1 VKMEPGQTVVVLG
14 SGISGL
20 LQIMLA
26 RATGAGIIIAT
37 DINSH
42 RLDFAKKVGADFVIP
57 ANEDVPS
64 QILKINNNRLADRLI
79 ASTGALPA
87 LKTAMRSVDRA
98 GTVLFFAPTEPGIDL
113 PIPFNDLWRN
123 CINLMQTYGA
133 APLDIDVAI
142 DLIASRR
149 ISVREMITHR
159 LGLAETGRGFQ
170 LVTDAKESVKVVIE
184 PHT

>member
-1 VKMEPGQTVVVLG
+1 M
-14 SGISGL
+14 
-20 LQIMLA
+20 
-26 RATGAGIIIAT
+26 
-37 DINSH
+37 
-42 RLDFAKKVGADFVIP
+42 
-57 ANEDVPS
+57 
-64 QILKINNNRLADRLI
+64 I

-98 GTVLFFAPTEPGIDL
+98 GTVLFFAPTEPGIEL
-113 PIPFNDLWRN
+113 PVPFNDLWRN

-133 APLDIDVAI
+133 APLDIEVAI

-159 LGLAETGRGFQ
+159 LGLADTGRGFQ